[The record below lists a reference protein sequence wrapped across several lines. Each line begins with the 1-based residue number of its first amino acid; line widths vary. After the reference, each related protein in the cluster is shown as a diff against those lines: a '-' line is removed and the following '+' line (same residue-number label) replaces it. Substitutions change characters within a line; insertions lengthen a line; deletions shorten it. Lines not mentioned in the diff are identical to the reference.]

1 MFNSLMS
8 MIVSMLND
16 KRTAMAVVVFG
27 LVAVFMMSAPT
38 FSLAYAQQGITGK
51 GEQNILQSE
60 ENKVKADA
68 SEGRHLILPGM
79 GPVCQHHA
87 GRCLYQDPD

>member
-1 MFNSLMS
+1 
-8 MIVSMLND
+8 MLND
-16 KRTAMAVVVFG
+16 KRTMVIALG
-27 LVAVFMMSAPT
+27 LVAVFMMSAST
-38 FSLAYAQQGITGK
+38 FPRMAYAQQGITGK

-79 GPVCQHHA
+79 ASSRPVLDRNGHDI
-87 GRCLYQDPD
+87 GIVSFGFIDG